1 MANIRCAVAF
11 YFARMHKCGI
21 FDNSEEAKGLP
32 EHHTLV
38 SRERH
43 SLKEVTVV
51 EQPRSHT
58 DKYDE
63 VLTIHELCTYYK
75 ANLSAHPA
83 TIDSKNLSTN
93 IATRPARQKH
103 NTALEI
109 VRAAPASRRNSRQNA
124 LSPLLIIDERSVHL
138 RRNVTRRN
146 SIDSNTLRR
155 PLIAQRLGQLR
166 NTALARCVRRNRQ
179 TTLETQERC
188 NVDNGTSAAVGV
200 WLTSK
205 HVRADFAAEGEDCAE
220 VDLEHFV
227 PVVVGELVRG
237 VAALDT
243 AAVQENVDVVAV
255 FEDLRDEGVD

>member
-1 MANIRCAVAF
+1 M
-11 YFARMHKCGI
+11 
-21 FDNSEEAKGLP
+21 
-32 EHHTLV
+32 
-38 SRERH
+38 
-43 SLKEVTVV
+43 
-51 EQPRSHT
+51 
-58 DKYDE
+58 
-63 VLTIHELCTYYK
+63 

-83 TIDSKNLSTN
+83 TVDSKNFSTN
-93 IATRPARQKH
+93 IAARPARQKH
-103 NTALEI
+103 NTALEVI
-109 VRAAPASRRNSRQNA
+109 RAAPTSCRNSRQNA

-138 RRNVTRRN
+138 RRNVARRN
-146 SIDSNTLRR
+146 SIDSNALRR

-188 NVDNGTSAAVGV
+188 NIDNGTSAAVGV
-200 WLTSK
+200 WLASK

-243 AAVQENVDVVAV
+243 TAV
-255 FEDLRDEGVD
+255 